1 LAVAFGVV
9 VSQVGGY
16 CGCANRNRV
25 LAFVAQGNLL
35 LPPATFGFIFPF
47 AFICALD
54 LTLALTLG
62 LALCLALTLGVSVGN
77 GAEKHSGG
85 K

>member
-1 LAVAFGVV
+1 VGL
-9 VSQVGGY
+9 VGGY
-16 CGCANRNRV
+16 CGCADRDRV

-47 AFICALD
+47 AFISTFGFICALALALD
-54 LTLALTLG
+54 LALGL
-62 LALCLALTLGVSVGN
+62 LALCLALALGVSVGN
-77 GAEKHSGG
+77 GAEQYSGG